1 MTTRLSEKEIDCLRG
16 VAELKSSK
24 QIARE
29 LDVSSHTV
37 DARLKRAIAKLG
49 AADRFDAARMFQAI
63 EDSENSSGPQNARS
77 AAALEAPDASEE
89 EVRTL
94 VYQTPD
100 VPDSAGFGP
109 QAFPSPDGAGG
120 DGNDS
125 TRLRDSAFAADWA
138 DHSSYLPIPRHR
150 GERNELT
157 ALQRLGWIV
166 SIAVGSVII
175 FGGLMGG
182 LSALSTL
189 FS

>member
-63 EDSENSSGPQNARS
+63 EDSENTRTPENPPSSAVPEVRDTS
-77 AAALEAPDASEE
+77 DEV
-89 EVRTL
+89 VRTL

-100 VPDSAGFGP
+100 VPDSAGSGP

-166 SIAVGSVII
+166 AIAVGSVVI